1 MKGILHKTTQG
12 WIVIYDEVVGENIVK
27 KNQNALPLV
36 DNGRLNGLALYDS
49 NEGLEVDFEIFIDF
63 DNNGP
68 EHFPKFARII
78 TSEEDKMVTKCYC
91 GHTSYCDCGPLPEE
105 DELKDWDV
113 TLNDGLDNEPYIS
126 DDFQIGPDG
135 AYEHNEDV
143 KSTMVFKGDAK
154 WHRSA
159 YIKLEDNKVIFD
171 CSNEEY
177 GPIVFDI
184 ELLKDALNK
193 HKQMTPKE
201 KAKELVDTYSFAI
214 SLTTDGG
221 KAAATIAVDEIITQY
236 NFMTPNVAAKSYWI
250 EVKQEIEKL

>member
-1 MKGILHKTTQG
+1 MKGILHKTEQG

-27 KNQNALPLV
+27 KNQNALPLAN
-36 DNGRLNGLALYDS
+36 NGNIDGLKLYDS

-78 TSEEDKMVTKCYC
+78 TPEEDKMVTKCYC

-143 KSTMVFKGDAK
+143 
-154 WHRSA
+154 
-159 YIKLEDNKVIFD
+159 
-171 CSNEEY
+171 
-177 GPIVFDI
+177 
-184 ELLKDALNK
+184 
-193 HKQMTPKE
+193 TPKE
-201 KAKELVDTYSFAI
+201 KAKELVDKFSNECL
-214 SLTTDGG
+214 LTTDGG
-221 KAAATIAVDEIITQY
+221 KVAASIAVDEIITQY
-236 NFMTPNVAAKSYWI
+236 NFMTPNVDAKKYWI
-250 EVKQEIEKL
+250 EVKKEIEKL

>member
-1 MKGILHKTTQG
+1 MKGILHKTEQG

-27 KNQNALPLV
+27 KNQNALPLAN
-36 DNGRLNGLALYDS
+36 NGNIDGLALYPS

-63 DNNGP
+63 DNSGP

-78 TSEEDKMVTKCYC
+78 TSKEDKMVTKCYC

-143 KSTMVFKGDAK
+143 
-154 WHRSA
+154 
-159 YIKLEDNKVIFD
+159 
-171 CSNEEY
+171 
-177 GPIVFDI
+177 
-184 ELLKDALNK
+184 
-193 HKQMTPKE
+193 TPKE
-201 KAKELVDTYSFAI
+201 KAKELVDTYSYAI
-214 SLTTDGG
+214 ALTTDGG
-221 KAAATIAVDEIITQY
+221 KAAATIAVDEIKRILYDQDSMIRY
-236 NFMTPNVAAKSYWI
+236 DYWF
-250 EVKQEIEKL
+250 EVKKEIEKL

>member
-1 MKGILHKTTQG
+1 MKGILHKTEQG

-27 KNQNALPLV
+27 KNQNALPLAN
-36 DNGRLNGLALYDS
+36 NGNIDSLKLYDS

-78 TSEEDKMVTKCYC
+78 TPEEDKMVTKCYC

-143 KSTMVFKGDAK
+143 
-154 WHRSA
+154 
-159 YIKLEDNKVIFD
+159 
-171 CSNEEY
+171 
-177 GPIVFDI
+177 
-184 ELLKDALNK
+184 
-193 HKQMTPKE
+193 TPKE
-201 KAKELVDTYSFAI
+201 KAKELVDKFSNECL
-214 SLTTDGG
+214 LTTDGG
-221 KAAATIAVDEIITQY
+221 KVAASIAVDEIITQY
-236 NFMTPNVAAKSYWI
+236 NFMTPNVDAKKYWI
-250 EVKQEIEKL
+250 EVKKEIEKL

>member
-1 MKGILHKTTQG
+1 MKGILHKTEQG

-27 KNQNALPLV
+27 KNQNALPLAN
-36 DNGRLNGLALYDS
+36 NGNIDGLKLYDS

-78 TSEEDKMVTKCYC
+78 ASKEDKMVTKCYC

-143 KSTMVFKGDAK
+143 
-154 WHRSA
+154 
-159 YIKLEDNKVIFD
+159 
-171 CSNEEY
+171 
-177 GPIVFDI
+177 
-184 ELLKDALNK
+184 
-193 HKQMTPKE
+193 TPRK
-201 KAKELVDTYSFAI
+201 KAKELVDTYSYACL
-214 SLTTDGG
+214 LTTDGG
-221 KAAATIAVDEIITQY
+221 KVAASIAVDEIITQY
-236 NFMTPNVAAKSYWI
+236 NFMTPNVDAKKYWI
-250 EVKQEIEKL
+250 EVKKEIEKL

>member
-1 MKGILHKTTQG
+1 MKGILHKTEQG

-27 KNQNALPLV
+27 KNQNALPLAN
-36 DNGRLNGLALYDS
+36 NGNIDGLKLYDS

-63 DNNGP
+63 DNSGP

-78 TSEEDKMVTKCYC
+78 TPKEDKMVTKCYC

-143 KSTMVFKGDAK
+143 
-154 WHRSA
+154 
-159 YIKLEDNKVIFD
+159 
-171 CSNEEY
+171 
-177 GPIVFDI
+177 
-184 ELLKDALNK
+184 
-193 HKQMTPKE
+193 TPKE

-221 KAAATIAVDEIITQY
+221 KAAATIAVDEIKRILYDQDSMIRY
-236 NFMTPNVAAKSYWI
+236 DYWF
-250 EVKQEIEKL
+250 EVKKEIEKL

>member
-1 MKGILHKTTQG
+1 MKGILHKTEQG

-27 KNQNALPLV
+27 KNQNALPLAN
-36 DNGRLNGLALYDS
+36 NGNIDGLKLYDS

-63 DNNGP
+63 DNSGP

-78 TSEEDKMVTKCYC
+78 TPKEDKMVTKCYC

-143 KSTMVFKGDAK
+143 
-154 WHRSA
+154 
-159 YIKLEDNKVIFD
+159 
-171 CSNEEY
+171 
-177 GPIVFDI
+177 
-184 ELLKDALNK
+184 
-193 HKQMTPKE
+193 TPKE
-201 KAKELVDTYSFAI
+201 KAKELVDTYSYAI
-214 SLTTDGG
+214 ALTTDGG
-221 KAAATIAVDEIITQY
+221 KAAATIAVDEIKRILYDQDSMIRY
-236 NFMTPNVAAKSYWI
+236 DYWF
-250 EVKQEIEKL
+250 EVKKEIEKL

>member
-1 MKGILHKTTQG
+1 MKGILHKTEQG

-27 KNQNALPLV
+27 KNQNALPLAN
-36 DNGRLNGLALYDS
+36 NGNIDGLKLYDS

-63 DNNGP
+63 DNSGP

-78 TSEEDKMVTKCYC
+78 TSKEDKMITKCYC

-143 KSTMVFKGDAK
+143 
-154 WHRSA
+154 
-159 YIKLEDNKVIFD
+159 
-171 CSNEEY
+171 
-177 GPIVFDI
+177 
-184 ELLKDALNK
+184 
-193 HKQMTPKE
+193 TPKE
-201 KAKELVDTYSFAI
+201 KAKELVDTYSYAI
-214 SLTTDGG
+214 ALTTDGG

>member
-1 MKGILHKTTQG
+1 MKGILHKTEQG

-27 KNQNALPLV
+27 KNQNALPLAN
-36 DNGRLNGLALYDS
+36 NGNIDGLALYPS

-63 DNNGP
+63 DNSGP

-78 TSEEDKMVTKCYC
+78 TSKEDKMITKCYC

-143 KSTMVFKGDAK
+143 
-154 WHRSA
+154 
-159 YIKLEDNKVIFD
+159 
-171 CSNEEY
+171 
-177 GPIVFDI
+177 
-184 ELLKDALNK
+184 
-193 HKQMTPKE
+193 TPKE
-201 KAKELVDTYSFAI
+201 KAKELVDTYSYAI
-214 SLTTDGG
+214 ALTTDGG
-221 KAAATIAVDEIITQY
+221 KAAATIAVDEIKRILYDQDSMIRY
-236 NFMTPNVAAKSYWI
+236 DYWF
-250 EVKQEIEKL
+250 EVKKEIEKL